1 MKKYIKAKDVKKL
14 YAGTSEFSLI
24 DIREIGQHTDGHP
37 FFSISIPYSI
47 FENRIIDLIPSK
59 ETLIILMDHND
70 GLSEIAEEITS
81 NLGYRNIQILKNGV
95 FGWKKAGFF
104 LFKGIH
110 VPSKAFGELVEFK
123 KHTPHIK
130 PSELRKKINKKDNI
144 IIIDG
149 RPLEEFKK
157 MNIPTGVCC
166 PNMEIPLRIQNQ
178 INDKTEIIINCA
190 GRTRS
195 IIGAQNLINFGIKN
209 KVRALENGT
218 QGWTLSGSVSY
229 THLTLPTTPYV

>member
-14 YAGTSEFSLI
+14 YLGTSEFSLI

-70 GLSEIAEEITS
+70 GLSEIVEEITS

-110 VPSKAFGELVEFK
+110 VPSKAFGELVELK
-123 KHTPHIK
+123 KNTPHIK
-130 PSELRKKINKKDNI
+130 PSELRKKINKKDDI
-144 IIIDG
+144 IVIDG
-149 RPLEEFKK
+149 RPFEEFKK

-166 PNMEIPLRIQNQ
+166 PNMEIPLRIQNE
-178 INDKTEIIINCA
+178 INDLRNQIAMLEKEEEKLKFDEKYIEKIA
-190 GRTRS
+190 REKFKMVKPGERV
-195 IIGAQNLINFGIKN
+195 F
-209 KVRALENGT
+209 KVTDGESN
-218 QGWTLSGSVSY
+218 
-229 THLTLPTTPYV
+229 